1 MVRRQKDI
9 DMVKRA
15 APKVVLL
22 PKGKRFAARYK
33 KETRASLTAN
43 VTLNR
48 TYKQRASPQNRE
60 RRRQTR
66 TGIGSLIKNVIKNLK
81 ARKPT
86 KKVLN

>member
-1 MVRRQKDI
+1 MVRREKDI

-22 PKGKRFAARYK
+22 PKDKKFTARYK

-48 TYKQRASPQNRE
+48 T
-60 RRRQTR
+60 
-66 TGIGSLIKNVIKNLK
+66 
-81 ARKPT
+81 
-86 KKVLN
+86 